1 MNATATAVACDS
13 PKDRFATVRTTG
25 PLPVLSTAQRTLTEL
40 RTASIIRA
48 RDWDL
53 LPPDVVAELNEIRDD
68 KELLEKL
75 VEYQLLTQYQAERVA
90 ARTLF
95 GLVLGNYRV
104 LDRVGAGGM
113 GVVFKAEHIRLP
125 RLVAIKLI
133 PIRPDEDPR
142 VQQRFNA
149 EIWSVAQMQH
159 PNIVGAIDA
168 GEAVD
173 SDPRSPR
180 LHYFVMDYVAGEN
193 LEDHIDRHGPVSPA
207 AACDLIYQVA
217 SALTEAHR
225 FSLVHR
231 DIKPSNILVTPEGQ
245 AKLLDFGLVRHFSS
259 RVTEPGTT
267 LGTLDYLAPEQ
278 ARDASSVDIRADIYG
293 LGGTLFWCLTGRT
306 PFTATGNMIQDL
318 VGRIKQSP
326 PSLSQVR
333 SGISSELDAVVAKM
347 MATDP
352 EARYATPQAVMHALM
367 PFLSAKPR
375 HSFSKLSIPVS
386 GSESI
391 GSLMEESGAGGQ
403 RILIVDDEPIVRRL
417 CRYTLQGQGLQCD
430 EAVNGA
436 IALEAL
442 KTRSYDLVISDSD
455 MPEVNGIQLLKHL
468 RENPP
473 SPHLKVIMFSGR
485 ASADE
490 MAQFLT
496 LGADDYLT
504 KPLSISQF
512 LSRVKAAL
520 RLKAAQDRTDLL
532 NRHLVAINAELEQN
546 LTMRDG
552 DLADAS
558 HALVMALAELVSYR
572 DTESSSDSNRIKSYC
587 RCLAKAAARFPT
599 FSAQLDSNFIQLLES
614 CALLRD
620 IGKVGI
626 PDHILLKPGQLE
638 PDERL
643 IMQAHTTI
651 GSDTLQKVAQQH
663 RFDTPFLKMACQ
675 IARHHHERFDGR
687 GYPDRLAGDDIP
699 LAARIVAIV
708 DVYDALRSRRP
719 HKPALSHTVA
729 MQSMTES
736 SAGQFDPLL
745 WQAFR
750 MCAGDFERIS
760 QSDPA

>member
-1 MNATATAVACDS
+1 MNATAIACDPS
-13 PKDRFATVRTTG
+13 KDRFATLRGAASG
-25 PLPVLSTAQRTLTEL
+25 PPAAAALHVLSEL
-40 RTASIIRA
+40 RSSSIIRS
-48 RDWDL
+48 RDWEL
-53 LPPDVVAELNEIRDD
+53 LPADVVAELNNLCNEKD
-68 KELLEKL
+68 LLDKL
-75 VEYQLLTQYQAERVA
+75 VERQLVTKYQAERIA
-90 ARTLF
+90 CKTTF
-95 GLVLGNYRV
+95 GLILGNYRV
-104 LDRVGAGGM
+104 LDQLGSGGM
-113 GVVFKAEHIRLP
+113 GVVFKAEHLRLP
-125 RLVAIKLI
+125 RVVAIKLI

-149 EIWSVAQMQH
+149 EIWSIAQMQH

-168 GEAVD
+168 GETVD
-173 SDPRSPR
+173 TDPRSPR

-193 LEDHIDRHGPVSPA
+193 LEAHIDQHGPVAPD

-217 SALTEAHR
+217 SALTEAHK
-225 FSLVHR
+225 FNLVHR
-231 DIKPSNILVTPEGQ
+231 DIKPSNILVTPEGR

-293 LGGTLFWCLTGRT
+293 LGGTLYWCLTGKT
-306 PFTATGNMIQDL
+306 PFTATGNIIQDL
-318 VGRIKQSP
+318 VGRIKQQP
-326 PSLSQVR
+326 PSVAQAR
-333 SGISSELDAVVAKM
+333 SGISPELDAIVAKM
-347 MATDP
+347 MATNPDD
-352 EARYATPQAVMHALM
+352 RYSTPHAVMHALM
-367 PFLSAKPR
+367 PFLRSKPR
-375 HSFSKLSIPVS
+375 HSICTTGIPIA
-386 GSESI
+386 GSES
-391 GSLMEESGAGGQ
+391 LALPTDESNLGGQ

-436 IALEAL
+436 VAIEAL

-455 MPEVNGIQLLKHL
+455 MPEVNGLELLKRL

-473 SPHLKVIMFSGR
+473 SHNLKVIMFSGR

-490 MAQFLT
+490 MAQFLAH
-496 LGADDYLT
+496 GADDYLT

-512 LSRVKAAL
+512 LSRVKAVL
-520 RLKAAQDRTDLL
+520 RLKSAQDRTELL
-532 NRHLVAINAELEQN
+532 NRHLLAVNAELEQN
-546 LTMRDG
+546 LTLRDG

-558 HALVMALAELVSYR
+558 HALVLALAELVSYR
-572 DTESSSDSNRIKSYC
+572 DTESKSDSNRIKSYC
-587 RCLAKAAARFPT
+587 RCLAKSASRFPT
-599 FSAQLDSNFIQLLES
+599 FADQLTPKNIQLLEC

-620 IGKVGI
+620 IGKVGV
-626 PDHILLKPGQLE
+626 PDHILMKPGQLD

-651 GSDTLQKVAQQH
+651 GADTLLKVAQEH
-663 RFDTPFLKMACQ
+663 RFDTPFLRMAID
-675 IARHHHERFDGR
+675 IARHHHERFDGK

-699 LAARIVAIV
+699 LEARIVAFV

-719 HKPALSHTVA
+719 HKPPLSHAIA

-736 SAGQFDPLL
+736 APGQFDPLL

-750 MCAGDFERIS
+750 ICAGEFERIA
-760 QSDPA
+760 QGETT